1 MPPETARALCAALS
15 SPRLRLEPLDER
27 HAPAFYP
34 ALVQDDALY
43 RWISLDPPESEAQL
57 AEHWCR
63 LAQRGYRS
71 PDGLC
76 AWPVWAVLRA
86 SDGQLLG
93 RVDAELLLEGPALA
107 EVPDEAAAASAI
119 AAVTASASASAS
131 AAALLAPNLGYYFFS
146 PFWGQGYASEA
157 VSAVLAHLAGCGMQ
171 RCAATVTV
179 GNQAS
184 ARVLLKAGF
193 HFHRILP
200 GNDVIRGEAVDDEEY
215 VWGLDGQRSRLSP

>member
-93 RVDAELLLEGPALA
+93 RVDAELLLAAPAQA

-119 AAVTASASASAS
+119 AAVTASAS

-215 VWGLDGQRSRLSP
+215 VWGVEG